1 MLNFKEPHF
10 QFIPLSFW
18 NIIILHEFLSV
29 HILGFKYPLIF
40 INWENVFLRYAMLKK
55 FSFSDCSWVPH
66 ILYAF
71 YYILTASVSAI
82 LQTYFTDENMK
93 LEECETIFLWKH
105 MKMKTLSSQNLNNI
119 LWNTTF
125 DSGLGTLRRM
135 IDWFQNNTRKDKSEC
150 CSKRLCS
157 HCLETYILACGT
169 GCLLWLFPPL
179 CRETIWQGLPN

>member
-40 INWENVFLRYAMLKK
+40 INWENVFLRYAMLKN

-82 LQTYFTDENMK
+82 LQTYFTDEKMK

-105 MKMKTLSSQNLNNI
+105 MKMKTLSSQI
-119 LWNTTF
+119 WTI
-125 DSGLGTLRRM
+125 SSETLLLTL
-135 IDWFQNNTRKDKSEC
+135 DWEPWD
-150 CSKRLCS
+150 
-157 HCLETYILACGT
+157 A
-169 GCLLWLFPPL
+169 W
-179 CRETIWQGLPN
+179 